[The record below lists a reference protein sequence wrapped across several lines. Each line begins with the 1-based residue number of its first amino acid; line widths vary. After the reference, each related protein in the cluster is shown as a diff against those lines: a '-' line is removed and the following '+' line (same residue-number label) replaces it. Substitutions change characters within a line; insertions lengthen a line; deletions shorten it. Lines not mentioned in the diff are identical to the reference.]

1 MQQHFSITLDFPRPE
16 ILHRNSS
23 VKNPTY
29 ATGQIQSRPECLNDR
44 ITYLFITRDYLHSF
58 MLESIYQNDYQRKF
72 NMGAAFSDAE
82 VQDFARA
89 AHRRKWQIRLNHR
102 EANTVLNNGN
112 APKKDCTQNMHRTN
126 ADKQTSD
133 NVNWQEAD
141 FLREPWS

>member
-1 MQQHFSITLDFPRPE
+1 MQQHSSVSLDFSRPE

-58 MLESIYQNDYQRKF
+58 MLGSIYQNDYLWKF
-72 NMGAAFSDAE
+72 SMEAACSDAE

-89 AHRRKWQIRLNHR
+89 AHRLKLRIQLNHR
-102 EANTVLNNGN
+102 EANTE
-112 APKKDCTQNMHRTN
+112 
-126 ADKQTSD
+126 S
-133 NVNWQEAD
+133 
-141 FLREPWS
+141 